1 MLREKKQH
9 IKNTHNTRV
18 KLKRLKEVHMT
29 KTHTE
34 ASSGLYEDTHG
45 HMSEKVF
52 PKTTRTAQPSPSLI
66 SRQIEFGC
74 VNKL

>member
-9 IKNTHNTRV
+9 IKNTHDTRV

-34 ASSGLYEDTHG
+34 VASGLYEDTRG
-45 HMSEKVF
+45 HMSEKD
-52 PKTTRTAQPSPSLI
+52 KNRTAFTATHTVARFEGSSLGRL
-66 SRQIEFGC
+66 SLD
-74 VNKL
+74 V